1 MIVSR
6 ETRARIYFGSV
17 CFFCLTLFRFSEHN
31 ADMNNNNNNNTNNN
45 NTNTNI
51 NPFKKTEQ
59 ALAEFNGRMR
69 SLKLKLGQLNQA
81 LETMNAPGPRK

>member
-31 ADMNNNNNNNTNNN
+31 ADMNNNN